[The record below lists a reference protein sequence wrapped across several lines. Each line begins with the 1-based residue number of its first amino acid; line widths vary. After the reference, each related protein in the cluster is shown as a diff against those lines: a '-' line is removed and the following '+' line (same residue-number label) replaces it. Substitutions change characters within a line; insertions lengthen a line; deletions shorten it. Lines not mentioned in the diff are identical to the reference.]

1 MSRQPAAIK
10 PALVL
15 LAVLAASFSI
25 AQDDEP
31 SQATLAA
38 LVDSIRE
45 IQANILSRRS
55 QRESVFSQLQE
66 SEQRLAEL
74 NNDKNRLELSVQ
86 DNEEQM
92 SALENE
98 RRNLQRL
105 KSGQQQ
111 LLGQYIRSSYKS
123 GRQEYF
129 KFLLNQENP
138 SLASRNLRYYS
149 YFYEA
154 RSKKVEEYKN
164 TLEALQSIEDEINA
178 ANTELQNQKNR
189 LENQSRDL
197 NDKVN
202 ERKTL
207 LNQIDI
213 LLTSSA
219 RRLEALE
226 ADRIEMERL
235 IEELQLSIANLSLEG
250 QQHTFQ
256 NLKGSLIWPVKG
268 AVINSWGSNYGLGD
282 LSWQGITI
290 SAENG
295 SDVRAVHHGRVVF
308 ADWFSSSGLLL
319 IIDHGSGYM
328 SLYAHNKALFRDV
341 GEWVNSG
348 DIIASVGNTGGQQ
361 EYGLY
366 FEIRYNGESEN
377 PSGWLMARN

>member
-31 SQATLAA
+31 SQAALAA

-45 IQANILSRRS
+45 IQVNILSRRS

-111 LLGQYIRSSYKS
+111 LLGQYIRSSYKY

-129 KFLLNQENP
+129 KFLLSQENP

-154 RSKKVEEYKN
+154 RSKKVEEYTN
-164 TLEALQSIEDEINA
+164 TLKALQSIEVEINA

-319 IIDHGSGYM
+319 IIDHGGGYM

>member
-31 SQATLAA
+31 SQAALAA

-45 IQANILSRRS
+45 IQVNILSSRS

-111 LLGQYIRSSYKS
+111 LLGQYIRSSYKY

-129 KFLLNQENP
+129 KFLLSQENP

-154 RSKKVEEYKN
+154 RSKKVEEYTN
-164 TLEALQSIEDEINA
+164 TLEALQSIEVEINA

-319 IIDHGSGYM
+319 IIDHGGGYM

-341 GEWVNSG
+341 GEWVSSG

>member
-154 RSKKVEEYKN
+154 RSKKVEEYTN
-164 TLEALQSIEDEINA
+164 TLEALQSIEVEINA

-319 IIDHGSGYM
+319 IIDLGGGYM